1 MKGMVVKDPENV
13 EQVLKEAFLYKGP
26 VLVNIFTDPNALAM
40 PPKIEFT
47 QVKGM
52 TLSMSKL
59 MLNGRMDEVMD
70 TFKAN
75 YKHLKEV
82 F

>member
-1 MKGMVVKDPENV
+1 V
-13 EQVLKEAFLYKGP
+13 EFK
-26 VLVNIFTDPNALAM
+26 
-40 PPKIEFT
+40 

-52 TLSMSKL
+52 ALSMSKL
-59 MLNGRMDEVMD
+59 VLNGRMDEVMD